1 MEFSAVLRRVSGTD
15 SSAGGNNRTGAR
27 TFNVTTSTPSDQ
39 IRIANNPNAIRGI
52 VLSRYDRAV
61 ALPSIPAAIAFT
73 LALFPVFAFGLAG
86 ETCAP
91 TVSRLHPAL
100 RLILP
105 ALLATPYLIVSLA
118 SHTFQTRWL
127 IAYLLIP
134 VAVAALLALAAHFDP
149 DQHAH
154 GLDFLVLI
162 PLGLA
167 VDLRWLQPAWPP
179 RVDVLGKLILLD
191 AGLYGFLAIRRLS
204 GVGFDL
210 RLRLRDLAIGLRE
223 FAFYAPF
230 AIPVGLA
237 LGFLHVHGHVAHP
250 WLVPLAWIFTFFA
263 VALPE
268 EIFFRGWMQN
278 LLERR
283 LGRTSAL
290 LVTAC
295 LFGLAHFN
303 KRAVHFNGKY
313 VLLAAIAGIFYG
325 RAWRTD
331 RRIGASTITHATVD
345 TIWGALLR

>member
-1 MEFSAVLRRVSGTD
+1 M
-15 SSAGGNNRTGAR
+15 
-27 TFNVTTSTPSDQ
+27 
-39 IRIANNPNAIRGI
+39 
-52 VLSRYDRAV
+52 
-61 ALPSIPAAIAFT
+61 ALAFI
-73 LALFPVFAFGLAG
+73 LALVPVFAFGLAG
-86 ETCAP
+86 ETCARAIG
-91 TVSRLHPAL
+91 RLPFAL
-100 RLILP
+100 RLVLP
-105 ALLATPYLIVSLA
+105 ALLAAPYLIVSLNA
-118 SHTFQTRWL
+118 HTFHARWL
-127 IAYLLIP
+127 ALYLVIP

-149 DQHAH
+149 AQHAH

-167 VDLRWLQPAWPP
+167 VDLRWLQPAWPS
-179 RVDVLGKLILLD
+179 RADVLGKLILLD

-223 FAFYAPF
+223 FAFYAPL
-230 AIPVGLA
+230 AILIGLA
-237 LGFLHVHGHVAHP
+237 LGFLHLHSRVAHP
-250 WLVPLAWIFTFFA
+250 WLVAPAWIFTFFA

-283 LGRTSAL
+283 LGRTASL
-290 LVTAC
+290 LITAG

-303 KRAVHFNGKY
+303 KRAVHFNWKY

-331 RRIGASTITHATVD
+331 RRIGASAITHATVD